1 MQFVPVDNYLTWSK
15 LLEQKVLLPIET
27 FELGS
32 PERVREILILEFWN
46 GPL

>member
-1 MQFVPVDNYLTWSK
+1 MQFVSVDNYMIWSK
-15 LLEQKVLLPIET
+15 LLEQKVFLPIET

-32 PERVREILILEFWN
+32 PERVPEILILEFWN